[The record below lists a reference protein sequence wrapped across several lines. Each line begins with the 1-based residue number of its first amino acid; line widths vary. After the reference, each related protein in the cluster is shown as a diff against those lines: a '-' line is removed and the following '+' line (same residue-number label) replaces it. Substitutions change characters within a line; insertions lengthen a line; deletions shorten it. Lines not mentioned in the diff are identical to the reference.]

1 MDEFDVFIPVLDT
14 VEQKAMLLHTQACF
28 DSSIEFLKAMDI
40 PLPDI
45 SDDDRKEALHIFHES
60 PLAPPKPTT
69 LGAARM
75 LDSLLA
81 KYDYQMVDPSTKMR
95 NYVMFKFFE
104 LAESSDE
111 KTSMRALEN
120 LAKTSDIGLFSDKV
134 EISINN
140 KSTEELEK
148 DLTRLVGS
156 ILNKSKHSPDVY
168 DAEFEELD

>member
-28 DSSIEFLKAMDI
+28 DSSIEFLKAMAI

-120 LAKTSDIGLFSDKV
+120 LAKTLQMTQPI
-134 EISINN
+134 I
-140 KSTEELEK
+140 
-148 DLTRLVGS
+148 
-156 ILNKSKHSPDVY
+156 
-168 DAEFEELD
+168 